1 MDFFLLIIKDFSF
14 AFCVAIGFGS
24 LFNTPNRVLLI
35 AGLLGGLGH
44 ALRFTLYEG
53 VGLGLITSTLS
64 GTVLIGLLGI
74 VLAHRVHTPPIVFT
88 MPACIT
94 MIPGMYAYKTML
106 GFIRLTDESG
116 LVRNPQDLD
125 NTFHNLVLTASLLFC
140 LAVGISNGVLLFRQS
155 SVKMLKFA
163 HKRKIEND

>member
-1 MDFFLLIIKDFSF
+1 
-14 AFCVAIGFGS
+14 
-24 LFNTPNRVLLI
+24 
-35 AGLLGGLGH
+35 
-44 ALRFTLYEG
+44 
-53 VGLGLITSTLS
+53 
-64 GTVLIGLLGI
+64 
-74 VLAHRVHTPPIVFT
+74 
-88 MPACIT
+88 

-140 LAVGISNGVLLFRQS
+140 LAVGISIGVLLFRQS

>member
-14 AFCVAIGFGS
+14 ASCVAIGFGS

-140 LAVGISNGVLLFRQS
+140 LAVGISISVFLFRHS

-163 HKRKIEND
+163 H

>member
-14 AFCVAIGFGS
+14 AFCVAVGFGS
-24 LFNTPNRVLLI
+24 LFNKPNRVLLI

-140 LAVGISNGVLLFRQS
+140 LAVGISIGVLLFRQS

>member
-53 VGLGLITSTLS
+53 VCLGLITSTLS

-74 VLAHRVHTPPIVFT
+74 VLAHKVHTPPIVFT

-140 LAVGISNGVLLFRQS
+140 LAVGISIGVLLFRQS